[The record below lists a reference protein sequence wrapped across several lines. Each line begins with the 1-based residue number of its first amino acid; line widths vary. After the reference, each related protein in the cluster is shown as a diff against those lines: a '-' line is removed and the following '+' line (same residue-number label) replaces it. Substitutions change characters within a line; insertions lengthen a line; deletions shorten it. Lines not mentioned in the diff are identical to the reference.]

1 MPPTLASLFRARARD
16 LNDMNLELTEAGNL
30 TYEFVTFDDST
41 YALRRAGK
49 NKVSGLE
56 FEQP

>member
-1 MPPTLASLFRARARD
+1 
-16 LNDMNLELTEAGNL
+16 MNLELTEAGNL